1 MLEDLTHSQENF
13 CRIPRGIGYKGSII
27 IIRHSLCYFISW
39 SQYQISSAPFHLQ
52 LQLHEELFR
61 LFKQRKKATL
71 K

>member
-1 MLEDLTHSQENF
+1 MLKDLTHAQENF
-13 CRIPRGIGYKGSII
+13 CRIPRVIVYKGSIR
-27 IIRHSLCYFISW
+27 IIRHPFCYFISW

-61 LFKQRKKATL
+61 LFKLRKKATL